1 MEDNFLGCHEE
12 WRREHKMATATTVTT
27 PIVPQ
32 YLEKPTEQMANTLGQ
47 MMGKPLNVPA
57 QQIAGFSPTQQAA
70 MQQAYSGIGAYRP
83 YLQAAGAGQT
93 AALGATG
100 AGVQSLGQMDFD
112 PARAKAFMD
121 PYQQAVTQDAL
132 KEIDRQSQMAGNQL
146 AGQAVGAGAFGGSRY
161 GLQQSELARNAQDMK
176 SRRIFEDMSRNY
188 QQAQAQA
195 NAVNQQRL
203 QQGQGF
209 GQLGQM
215 TSGIA
220 GAMGGLGAQTQAL
233 GQSDVNQLMG
243 IGGMQQ
249 QLAQT
254 GLNTAYQNQLNLQ
267 NAPWQQLSS
276 GAGILQQLSPQM
288 MGQQTTAPLPQT
300 NPYAQAARIMA
311 TGAGGLGALMG

>member
-1 MEDNFLGCHEE
+1 MSEG
-12 WRREHKMATATTVTT
+12 TTVTT
-27 PIVPQ
+27 PIVPK
-32 YLEKPTEQMANTLGQ
+32 YLEKPPEQMANTLGQ

-57 QQIAGFSPTQQAA
+57 QQIAGFSPTQLAA

-100 AGVQSLGQMDFD
+100 AGIQSLGQMQFD
-112 PARAKAFMD
+112 PSRAQAFMD

-132 KEIDRQSQMAGNQL
+132 KEIDRQSQMASNQL

-161 GLQQSELARNAQDMK
+161 GLQQSELARNAADMR
-176 SRRIFEDMSRNY
+176 SRRIFEDLSRNY
-188 QQAQAQA
+188 QQAQAAAQA
-195 NAVNQQRL
+195 ANQQRL

-215 TSGIA
+215 TSGIS
-220 GAMGGLGAQTQAL
+220 GAMAGLGGQTQAM

-254 GLNTAYQNQLNLQ
+254 GLNTAYQNQLALQ
-267 NAPWQQLSS
+267 NAPWQQLSA
-276 GAGILQQLSPQM
+276 GANILQQLSPQM
-288 MGQQTTAPLPQT
+288 VGQQTTAPLPQT
-300 NPYAQAARIMA
+300 NPYAQAAGILA

>member
-1 MEDNFLGCHEE
+1 
-12 WRREHKMATATTVTT
+12 MASN
-27 PIVPQ
+27 
-32 YLEKPTEQMANTLGQ
+32 K
-47 MMGKPLNVPA
+47 
-57 QQIAGFSPTQQAA
+57 
-70 MQQAYSGIGAYRP
+70 
-83 YLQAAGAGQT
+83 
-93 AALGATG
+93 
-100 AGVQSLGQMDFD
+100 
-112 PARAKAFMD
+112 
-121 PYQQAVTQDAL
+121 
-132 KEIDRQSQMAGNQL
+132 L

-161 GLQQSELARNAQDMK
+161 GLQQSELARNAADMR

-254 GLNTAYQNQLNLQ
+254 GMNTAYQNQLNLQ
-267 NAPWQQLSS
+267 NAPWQQLST

-288 MGQQTTAPLPQT
+288 TGQQVTAPIPTT
-300 NPYAQAARIMA
+300 NPYAQAAGIFA
-311 TGAGGLGALMG
+311 TGAGGIGALMGN